1 MADVTGTVLL
11 RGEGG
16 AVQAYDLPLR
26 PAFADAVAAGRLV
39 AVDED
44 GDQVDLPDPE
54 VEVDDP
60 EVEVDDAAG
69 APDADNAQAA
79 SDHDGPPAKSAKVDD
94 WRAYAAT
101 LGADEDLVAAMTKA
115 QVITWVDD
123 NTGTPAADKEG

>member
-39 AVDED
+39 AVDES
-44 GDQVDLPDPE
+44 GDP
-54 VEVDDP
+54 VEVAEPAVDVGGTPATTEEETEISDP
-60 EVEVDDAAG
+60 DR
-69 APDADNAQAA
+69 
-79 SDHDGPPAKSAKVDD
+79 PAKSAKVNE
-94 WRAYAAT
+94 WRAYAVA
-101 LGADEDLVAAMTKA
+101 LGCDEDLAAAMTKD

-123 NTGTPAADKEG
+123 AGGTPATDTDEEG